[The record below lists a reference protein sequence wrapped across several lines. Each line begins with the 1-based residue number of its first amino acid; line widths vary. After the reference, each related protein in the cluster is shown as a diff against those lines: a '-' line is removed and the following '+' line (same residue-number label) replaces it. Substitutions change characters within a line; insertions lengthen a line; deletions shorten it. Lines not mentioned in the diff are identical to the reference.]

1 MLKSDTLKNGIPRT
15 GLYGSAP
22 PPGLS
27 RLYIPMTDENIKS
40 WKCRRRKVL
49 QAYSVGRVRLKL
61 IVRDFFDLQPR
72 EVITILA
79 ILFGKS
85 RSRLS
90 KKSVVTYL
98 KQIVHKASELLFY
111 RNENWHKARKA

>member
-1 MLKSDTLKNGIPRT
+1 MSKKENVAD
-15 GLYGSAP
+15 
-22 PPGLS
+22 
-27 RLYIPMTDENIKS
+27 RLGWQGKAEAH
-40 WKCRRRKVL
+40 RK
-49 QAYSVGRVRLKL
+49 R
-61 IVRDFFDLQPR
+61 FFRSPQ

-111 RNENWHKARKA
+111 